1 MVDMIIS
8 NPFDDF
14 GAKKKEEEETTQID
28 QGIDDPFQD
37 LNISRPSAPSAPSA
51 VPAVA
56 GQTDDPFADLGVP
69 KQAPTALSVE
79 DVINDKERLDKIRKM
94 MSVTKDVY
102 YETAPAE
109 EVVGDFMTHMRWLN
123 TNEASTAVE
132 ALSIAAADDEKK
144 AIYGEAYK
152 VYDEMGSIFS
162 NGDGWN
168 GIVDYGAAFVTSP
181 SLWLGLGIGK
191 LAGAAGTR
199 AAAKAAQTTAIQAAT
214 KEIVKKSGGKV
225 AAETVKGEL
234 KSVASKAAARYHI
247 AGSLAV
253 EAPLAATQ
261 DYFLQDIRMD
271 TGVQDEYSFLQTVAS
286 TVAGGVSAIP
296 AIYTLRRS
304 SGSTLGDT
312 GRLLDESYKLR
323 AQTSAKRAAPRI
335 KSSLEKAATDWAK
348 LAEAGKGM
356 PTNPALDKAIAN
368 WFFDL
373 SNEESL
379 FRIIVSEG
387 AELDVNS
394 PRWTEEIIGYAMNM
408 GDDALKEFNKALEP
422 LNITFGEATERI
434 ANAMKFAGETFN
446 PASQAKR
453 FYNEYKNISVAKRN
467 AASRLAENLTEEA
480 TDGKVV
486 PKQVTAYIQSTWKK
500 MLVSTWQTTAVNVKG
515 WMIARAS
522 GSIAD
527 ITTAGGLLG
536 RAGIRAVIDPAG
548 ALRDAAKAKSLIQ
561 NQTFAL
567 QTLIDPFLSR
577 EAFIELLDRAPTKIK
592 KRVTGQIYGGIDD
605 FGPEKFGLDPK
616 TGMVKATENISNFSQ
631 QISLVHLQDSLTKGI
646 SGLTALDK
654 EVRLAFGRGIED
666 IIKTGD
672 AWRITDEMWERVS
685 RSVLRDTFS
694 EDLTKGKGLLSKAAS
709 GIESISNHPVGGF
722 IIPFGRFMNNT
733 MAFMYR
739 NSPLGYLPVMGPIFF
754 KGEPLDDLAERAARA
769 TVGTMA
775 LLYLWKEEGEKQE
788 QGLQWNQRR
797 NSDGSIED
805 ITNLFPY
812 SVYALIGRIAHNLER
827 GEGMNEDLVK
837 TLLQQLGP
845 LEALESLSAPTFV
858 KDFVRYISDTSIP
871 EEEKASV
878 FSSFGDWGVYVG
890 AQVAEIAA
898 GFTRPLAA
906 ISTAASYQFPEAG
919 GGVAIDRKQAEGFDQ
934 ILLGFSRYTSAIF
947 NYLLGEETEYGV
959 RLYGKPKES
968 ATSEGP
974 AMMPNPAAASFGT
987 ILSAPQRNLNKLL
1000 AMVDKP
1006 EFKADSFTSGNAEYD
1021 AFINKHVTP
1030 LLEARAKA
1038 LMQTDVFKNA
1048 PQSGKIKLVDN
1059 MLTLAKED
1067 IVGMLEGRR
1076 IGDSEMLLVNERRKL
1091 LTRDR
1096 AARRRAMKAL
1106 NITTEENKLSLF
1118 EIEAIRRYM
1127 DIEKEEYESVE

>member
-14 GAKKKEEEETTQID
+14 GIKKKEEEETVQIN
-28 QGIDDPFQD
+28 QGVDDPFKD
-37 LNISRPSAPSAPSA
+37 LNLPRPPSTP
-51 VPAVA
+51 VT
-56 GQTDDPFADLGVP
+56 GQAADVGPIDDPFADVGMSRQP
-69 KQAPTALSVE
+69 AKTALTVE
-79 DVINDKERLDKIRKM
+79 DVIKDDERLSKIRAM
-94 MSVTKDVY
+94 MSKTKDIY

-132 ALSIAAADDEKK
+132 ALSIAAADDETK
-144 AIYGEAYK
+144 AVYGEAYK

-168 GIVDYGAAFVTSP
+168 GVVDYGAAFVASP

-199 AAAKAAQTTAIQAAT
+199 AAAKAAQTAAINVAA
-214 KEIVKKSGGKV
+214 KEVVKKSGGKV
-225 AAETVKGEL
+225 ATETVKAEL
-234 KSVASKAAARYHI
+234 KNTAAKAAARYHI
-247 AGSLAV
+247 AGALAA

-304 SGSTLGDT
+304 SGSTLGET
-312 GRLLDESYKLR
+312 GKLLDESYKLR
-323 AQTSAKRAAPRI
+323 AQTSAKRSAPRI
-335 KSSLEKAATDWAK
+335 KNSLKKAATDWIK

-356 PTNPALDKAIAN
+356 PTNPALDKAITN

-373 SNEESL
+373 NNEESL

-408 GDDALKEFNKALEP
+408 GDEALKDFNKALEP
-422 LNITFGEATERI
+422 LGITFGEATERI
-434 ANAMKFAGETFN
+434 ASAMKFAGETFN

-453 FYNEYKNISVAKRN
+453 FYNEFKNISVAKRN
-467 AASRLAENLTEEA
+467 AASKLAENLTEEA

-486 PKQVTAYIQSTWKK
+486 PRQVTGYIQSTWKK

-515 WMIARAS
+515 WMLARAS
-522 GSIAD
+522 GSLAD
-527 ITTAGGLLG
+527 ITAAGGLLG

-548 ALRDAAKAKSLIQ
+548 AARDAAKAKALIQ

-567 QTLIDPFLSR
+567 QTFMDPYLSR
-577 EAFIELLDRAPTKIK
+577 EVFMELLDRAPTKVK
-592 KRVTGQIYGGIDD
+592 KRVTGQIYGGVED
-605 FGPEKFGLDPK
+605 FGPERFGLDPK
-616 TGMVKATENISNFSQ
+616 TGMVKMTEGVSNFAQ

-694 EDLTKGKGLLSKAAS
+694 EDLTKGNTFLSNTADF
-709 GIESISNHPVGGF
+709 IEKISNHPVGGF
-722 IIPFGRFMNNT
+722 VIPFGRFMNNT

-739 NSPLGYLPVMGPIFF
+739 NSTLGYIPVMSSIF
-754 KGEPLDDLAERAARA
+754 KGEPLDDLSERAARA

-812 SVYALIGRIAHNLER
+812 SVYALIGRITHNLER
-827 GEGMNEDLVK
+827 GEGMDQDLINS
-837 TLLQQLGP
+837 LLQQVGP

-858 KDFVRYISDTSIP
+858 KDFVRYMTDTSIP

-878 FSSFGDWGVYVG
+878 FSSFADWGVYVG
-890 AQVAEIAA
+890 AQAAEIAA
-898 GFTRPLAA
+898 GFTRPLGA
-906 ISTAASYQFPEAG
+906 ISTAVSYQFPEAG

-934 ILLGFSRYTSAIF
+934 VLLGFSRYTSAIF
-947 NYLLGEETEYGV
+947 NFLLGEETEYGV
-959 RLYGKPKES
+959 RLYGEPKES

-974 AMMPNPAAASFGT
+974 VMMPNPAAASVGT
-987 ILSAPQRNLNKLL
+987 ILQSPQRNLNKLL
-1000 AMVDKP
+1000 GMVDKP
-1006 EFKADSFTSGNAEYD
+1006 AYKADSFTSGNAQYD

-1030 LLEARAKA
+1030 LLEQRAKA
-1038 LMQTDVFKNA
+1038 LLQNEVFKNA

-1059 MLTLAKED
+1059 MLATARDDVL
-1067 IVGMLEGRR
+1067 GLLEGRR
-1076 IGDSEMLLVNERRKL
+1076 IGDPEDRLVNERRKL

-1106 NITTEENKLSLF
+1106 GITTPEHKLSLF
-1118 EIEAIRRYM
+1118 EIEAIRRRM
-1127 DIEKEEYESVE
+1127 DLEKEEFESVE

>member
-8 NPFDDF
+8 NPFDDL
-14 GAKKKEEEETTQID
+14 GIKKKEKEETLKIN
-28 QGIDDPFQD
+28 QGVDDPFKD
-37 LNISRPSAPSAPSA
+37 LNLSRPAPA
-51 VPAVA
+51 PAVTNTA
-56 GQTDDPFADLGVP
+56 AVGKVDDPFADVGMERKPVKASL
-69 KQAPTALSVE
+69 TVE
-79 DVINDKERLDKIRKM
+79 DVVNDEEKLSKIRTM
-94 MSVTKDVY
+94 MSKTKDIY

-132 ALSIAAADDEKK
+132 ALSIAAADDETK
-144 AIYGEAYK
+144 AVYGEAYK
-152 VYDEMGSIFS
+152 VYDEMGSMFS

-191 LAGAAGTR
+191 MAGAAGTR
-199 AAAKAAQTTAIQAAT
+199 AAAKAAQTAAINAAA
-214 KEIVKKSGGKV
+214 KEVVKKSGGKV
-225 AAETVKGEL
+225 ATEAVKAEL
-234 KSVASKAAARYHI
+234 KNTAAKAAARYHI
-247 AGSLAV
+247 AGTLAF
-253 EAPLAATQ
+253 ETFLAATQ
-261 DYFLQDIRMD
+261 DYLLQDIRMD
-271 TGVQDEYSFLQTVAS
+271 TGVQDEFSFLQSVAS

-304 SGSTLGDT
+304 SSSTFGET
-312 GRLLDESYKLR
+312 GRLLDESYKIR

-356 PTNPALDKAIAN
+356 PTNPALDKAITN

-373 SNEESL
+373 NNEESL

-387 AELDVNS
+387 AELDTNS

-408 GDDALKEFNKALEP
+408 GDDALKDFNKALEP
-422 LNITFGEATERI
+422 LGITFGEATERI

-453 FYNEYKNISVAKRN
+453 FYNEFRNISVAKRS
-467 AASRLAENLTEEA
+467 AASTLAKNLTEEA
-480 TDGKVV
+480 TDGKVI
-486 PKQVTAYIQSTWKK
+486 PKQVTGYIQSTWKK

-522 GSIAD
+522 GSLAD

-536 RAGIRAVIDPAG
+536 RAGIRAVLDPAG
-548 ALRDAAKAKSLIQ
+548 AVRDAAKAKALIQ

-567 QTLIDPFLSR
+567 QTFMDPFLSR
-577 EAFIELLDRAPTKIK
+577 EAFMELLDRAPTKVK
-592 KRVTGQIYGGIDD
+592 KRVTGQIYGGIED
-605 FGPEKFGLDPK
+605 FGPERFGLDPK
-616 TGMVKATENISNFSQ
+616 TGMVKATENVSNFAQ

-709 GIESISNHPVGGF
+709 GVETISNHPVGGF

-739 NSPLGYLPVMGPIFF
+739 NSPLGYLPVMGSIF

-797 NSDGSIED
+797 NTDGSIED

-812 SVYALIGRIAHNLER
+812 SVYALIGRITHNLER
-827 GEGMNEDLVK
+827 GEGMDQDLVK
-837 TLLQQLGP
+837 TLLQQVGP

-858 KDFVRYISDTSIP
+858 KDFIRYMTDTTIP

-898 GFTRPLAA
+898 GFTRPLGA
-906 ISTAASYQFPEAG
+906 ISTAVSYQYPEAG

-934 ILLGFSRYTSAIF
+934 VLLGFSRYTSALF
-947 NYLLGEETEYGV
+947 NLLLGEETEYGV
-959 RLYGKPKES
+959 RLYGEPKQS
-968 ATSEGP
+968 ATSAGP
-974 AMMPNPAAASFGT
+974 VKMPNPAAASYGT
-987 ILSAPQRNLNKLL
+987 ILQSPQRNLNKLL

-1006 EFKADSFTSGNAEYD
+1006 AFKADSFTSGNAQYD
-1021 AFINKHVTP
+1021 AFINEHVTP
-1030 LLEARAKA
+1030 LLEQRAKL
-1038 LMQTDVFKNA
+1038 LMQSEVFKNA

-1059 MLTLAKED
+1059 LLEKAKD
-1067 IVGMLEGRR
+1067 DVIGLLEGRR
-1076 IGDSEMLLVNERRKL
+1076 IGDPEERLINERRKL

-1106 NITTEENKLSLF
+1106 GITTPEHKLSLF
-1118 EIEAIRRYM
+1118 EIEAIRRRM
-1127 DIEKEEYESVE
+1127 DLEKEEFESVE